1 MALDAKTLRGISARG
16 ISILM
21 VATVAI
27 MGFNPVLALAQGK
40 AADNT
45 QRYMVTHAKG
55 KGAESLKVVNE
66 NNGKKPNKLKYRDII
81 AADFSD
87 KDLAKLLRHPLFVGA
102 KVEPDS
108 KRFMLAQEIPYGIS
122 MIEADSVNGLPVGD
136 FPRKVCII
144 DSGYDLDHP
153 DLPGSNRVTGTSQT
167 GDSWSN
173 PGDSHGTHVAG
184 TIAALDNTE
193 GVVGVH
199 TGENL
204 SLHIVKVFDDGGS
217 WTRTSSLINALDD
230 CVAEGANIVSM
241 SLGGGSPSSNE
252 SSAFSEALSAG
263 VLSIA
268 AASNDGNTSYSYPA
282 SYNSVV
288 SIAAVDSSKSHAYF
302 SNRNDQVELAAP
314 GVGVLSTVVGGGYS
328 SYNGTSMATPHVAGA
343 AALLWSNHASCTAGA
358 IRQALAYTAEDLG
371 ASGRDNSFGYGLV
384 QLTMANELINQQTCD
399 SLTPPP
405 PPPPTALTNGETVS
419 NLSGSTGSEA
429 FYSITLPDGASNL
442 SVQIAGG
449 SGDADLYLREGAL
462 PTLASYDCRPWL
474 NGNNETCAGNNP
486 GPTDYYVMIQAYAA
500 FSGVSLS
507 VSYDEDNTEPPVNQP
522 PVARIDAAPTSGK
535 APLAVN
541 FDASG
546 STDDLGVVTYDWDLD
561 GDNENDASGVETQ
574 RTFNNDT
581 DAVKIFTAKL
591 TVTDDDGLTSND
603 SVPISV
609 DPQNRPPFA
618 VFSVS
623 PETDIDTETSVSFDA
638 SGSSDPDND
647 SLSYAWTF
655 GDGVAAT
662 GPNTNHTFG
671 AAGDYTVTLT
681 VSDGDGGETEA
692 TRDVS
697 VGDAPEPPQSSID
710 ATVSLNNKGNRANIS
725 WSGADGSRVRIFR
738 NDEQITR
745 TRNDG
750 FWRDRNYSSGASY
763 TVCEESGSPCSA
775 PVSP

>member
-1 MALDAKTLRGISARG
+1 MNIHVKTLLGGSMFAMAAVVIIG
-16 ISILM
+16 LN
-21 VATVAI
+21 T
-27 MGFNPVLALAQGK
+27 GTALAKGE
-40 AADNT
+40 AADNS

-55 KGAESLKVVNE
+55 KGVQSLKVVNK
-66 NNGKKPNKLKYRDII
+66 NNGKKAKKLKYRDII
-81 AADFSD
+81 AADLSD
-87 KDLAKLLRHPLFVGA
+87 KDLAKLLRHPLFAGA

-122 MIEADSVNGLPVGD
+122 MIEADSVNGLPVGNY
-136 FPRKVCII
+136 PRKVCII

-199 TGENL
+199 AGENL

-328 SYNGTSMATPHVAGA
+328 AYNGTSMATPHVAGA

-405 PPPPTALTNGETVS
+405 PPPPAALANGEAVS
-419 NLSGSTGSEA
+419 NLSGSTGSEV
-429 FYSITLPDGASNL
+429 FYSITLPDGATNL

-474 NGNNETCAGNNP
+474 NGNNETCAGNNS
-486 GPTDYYVMIQAYAA
+486 GLTDYYVMIHAYAA

-522 PVARIDAAPTSGK
+522 PVARINADPTSGK
-535 APLAVN
+535 APLTVDFNGLA
-541 FDASG
+541 
-546 STDDLGVVTYDWDLD
+546 STDDVGVITYNWDLD
-561 GDNENDASGVETQ
+561 GDGVNDAAGSEAQ
-574 RTFNNDT
+574 RTFYNET
-581 DAVKIFTAKL
+581 ETGKTYTATL
-591 TVTDDDGLTSND
+591 TVTDSEGLTNTD
-603 SVPISV
+603 SVVISV
-609 DPQNRPPFA
+609 DPKNRAPVA

-623 PETDIDTETSVSFDA
+623 PDTDIDTETPVSFDA
-638 SGSSDPDND
+638 SGSSDPDGD
-647 SLSYAWTF
+647 SLSYAWSF
-655 GDGVAAT
+655 GDGVTAT
-662 GPNTNHTFG
+662 GGTTSHTFG
-671 AAGDYTVTLT
+671 SEREYTVTLT
-681 VSDGDGGETEA
+681 VNDGDGGVAETGGLV
-692 TRDVS
+692 DV
-697 VGDAPEPPQSSID
+697 GAAPESGID
-710 ATVSLNNKGNRANIS
+710 ATASLNNKGNRADIR
-725 WSGADGSRVRIFR
+725 WSGADGSRVRIYR
-738 NDEQITR
+738 DGGQITR
-745 TRNDG
+745 TSNDG
-750 FWRDRNYSSGASY
+750 FWRDRNYSSGDSY
-763 TVCEESGSPCSA
+763 QVCEDGGSPCSA
-775 PVSP
+775 EVAPAP